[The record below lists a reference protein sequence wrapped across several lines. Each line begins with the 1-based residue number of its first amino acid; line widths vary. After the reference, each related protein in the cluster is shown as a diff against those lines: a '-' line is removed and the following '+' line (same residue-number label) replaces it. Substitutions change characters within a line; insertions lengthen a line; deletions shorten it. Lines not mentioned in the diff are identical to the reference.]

1 MEEWQYKADFVVGFR
16 PGTDGWAPCKGA
28 GFTRAI
34 SVRHIVFLSPRLPKR
49 YRTFTTG
56 LWLHWPPKA

>member
-34 SVRHIVFLSPRLPKR
+34 SVRHIVFFLPDYRNVTAHLQQGYDFTDLPRL
-49 YRTFTTG
+49 
-56 LWLHWPPKA
+56 